1 MFGFEPAMLAIIA
14 AAVLAGGVVKGVTGV
29 GLPIV
34 FIAIMLHFLHPHA
47 VLALVIAPIMVTNL
61 WQAAA
66 AGDMWAPV
74 RRFWPMA
81 ACLLVSV
88 WFSARLVVA
97 MEPDVLFGAL
107 GVCVVIFSAATL
119 VRPGRGLTPAAERW
133 LGPLAGLAGGFLGGI
148 STIWGPPMMMF
159 FVMLRLP
166 KETFVRTVGFLWFAA
181 SIPLLTAY
189 VDIGIVTAETLP
201 GSLFACVPGMIGLWI
216 GTRIRRRIDQETFRR
231 VMLVALFLI
240 GLNLIRRA
248 VF

>member
-14 AAVLAGGVVKGVTGV
+14 AAVLTGGVVKGVTGV

-47 VLALVIAPIMVTNL
+47 VLALAIAPIMVTNL

-66 AGDMWAPV
+66 AGAMWAPV

-81 ACLLVSV
+81 VCLLVSL

-107 GVCVVIFSAATL
+107 GVCVVIFSAASL
-119 VRPGRGLTPAAERW
+119 VRPGRGLTPATERW

-181 SIPLLTAY
+181 SIPLLIAY

-216 GTRIRRRIDQETFRR
+216 GARIRRRIDQETFRR

-248 VF
+248 IF